1 MEKDQIIKAKN
12 KEFDITNPDDPF
24 SDDKL
29 GRKENAEVL
38 TSVVGSLRE
47 GAVIAIN
54 GSWGSGKT
62 TFLKMWAKHMEKQGF
77 PIIYYNAWEDD
88 ICEEPLLSM
97 LRELKE
103 LNKEEGLD
111 KVFRTGAKVVVGALS
126 GALSAVGGV
135 FGDIAKGAAEGGI
148 KQLENTVY
156 ESLKEDDERT
166 KLMQDFKCSLTDF
179 MTTVCDNGKPM
190 VYMVDELDRCNPTFA
205 VKVLERIKHLFDVP
219 NVVFILSIDKK
230 QLVCSVKGFYG
241 SNEID
246 AEEYLRRFIDIEYN
260 LPEANPEFFCDYLY
274 DYYDFGGFL
283 RDEWRL
289 RNDYFGQKSQK
300 AEKDKDLLLF
310 MAKSI
315 VKDKH
320 LSLRQIERVFATARI
335 GLCGM
340 PIDGLFLPELFL
352 LLSYLKTC
360 EIDLFNRIASF
371 SIGLQDFV
379 DAMEKLITPAMM
391 DEEAAHYLMAM
402 ALSCYYNGYAIYM
415 RSRGQTIS
423 IKGKD
428 SKLLVSFKHFDT
440 DVIDNDLAACQINK
454 ETCDIRFFTRRLML
468 LEQFVVLPKLKDV
481 IGKTENGT

>member
-1 MEKDQIIKAKN
+1 
-12 KEFDITNPDDPF
+12 
-24 SDDKL
+24 
-29 GRKENAEVL
+29 
-38 TSVVGSLRE
+38 
-47 GAVIAIN
+47 
-54 GSWGSGKT
+54 
-62 TFLKMWAKHMEKQGF
+62 
-77 PIIYYNAWEDD
+77 
-88 ICEEPLLSM
+88 
-97 LRELKE
+97 
-103 LNKEEGLD
+103 
-111 KVFRTGAKVVVGALS
+111 
-126 GALSAVGGV
+126 
-135 FGDIAKGAAEGGI
+135 
-148 KQLENTVY
+148 
-156 ESLKEDDERT
+156 
-166 KLMQDFKCSLTDF
+166 
-179 MTTVCDNGKPM
+179 
-190 VYMVDELDRCNPTFA
+190 MVDELDRCNPTFA

-440 DVIDNDLAACQINK
+440 DVINNDLAACQINK
-454 ETCDIRFFTRRLML
+454 ETCDISFFTRRLML